1 MSEPVP
7 SSGDRRGFLKR
18 FFAGFIGVVLGAIPF
33 GAGVVVFM
41 DPLRRKA
48 GMGLPVKV
56 TTLDALPAD
65 GIPRKFSVV
74 ASRVDAWNKFPET
87 PIGAVYLR
95 RTEDGK
101 VQALNVVCPH
111 AGCFVDY
118 LPDKGSYHCP
128 CHNSRFAV
136 TGTIEDP
143 SSPAARGLDSLQ
155 VEIKA
160 DKEVWVRFQN
170 FQAGKAEKVPV

>member
-65 GIPRKFSVV
+65 GIPRKFL
-74 ASRVDAWNKFPET
+74 
-87 PIGAVYLR
+87 Y
-95 RTEDGK
+95 
-101 VQALNVVCPH
+101 
-111 AGCFVDY
+111 
-118 LPDKGSYHCP
+118 
-128 CHNSRFAV
+128 
-136 TGTIEDP
+136 
-143 SSPAARGLDSLQ
+143 
-155 VEIKA
+155 
-160 DKEVWVRFQN
+160 
-170 FQAGKAEKVPV
+170 